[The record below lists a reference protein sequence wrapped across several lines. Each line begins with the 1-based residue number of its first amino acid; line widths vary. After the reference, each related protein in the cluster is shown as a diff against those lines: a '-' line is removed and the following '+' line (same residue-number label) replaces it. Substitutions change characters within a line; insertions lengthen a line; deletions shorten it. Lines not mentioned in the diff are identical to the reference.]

1 MNRETKSLLKILIK
15 DVILIL
21 AIINLIL
28 LVIGHAMLAF
38 IFSLGLLV
46 ATINFI
52 LSGVMLEK
60 TINSKKKI
68 IKYVF
73 PLSYILRIIT
83 IIIIAYPFIYNIEK
97 LLAYVL
103 GFISFFVV
111 LTITWLKMQR
121 GVSKWS
127 HTNL

>member
-28 LVIGHAMLAF
+28 LVIVHAMLAF

-97 LLAYVL
+97 ILAYVL

>member
-68 IKYVF
+68 IKYDF

>member
-28 LVIGHAMLAF
+28 LVIGHAILAF

-60 TINSKKKI
+60 TINSKKRI

>member
-60 TINSKKKI
+60 TINSKKRI

-97 LLAYVL
+97 ILAYVL

>member
-97 LLAYVL
+97 ILAYVL

>member
-60 TINSKKKI
+60 TINIKKRI

>member
-73 PLSYILRIIT
+73 PLSYILRIVT

>member
-83 IIIIAYPFIYNIEK
+83 VVIIAYPFIYNIEK

>member
-1 MNRETKSLLKILIK
+1 MCTELKNLINVVIK
-15 DVILIL
+15 MVIVITVILAL
-21 AIINLIL
+21 AMAIF
-28 LVIGHAMLAF
+28 GHAVLGF
-38 IFSLGLLV
+38 IFFLGLLV

>member
-83 IIIIAYPFIYNIEK
+83 VVIIAYPFIYNIEE
-97 LLAYVL
+97 LLAYIL
-103 GFISFFVV
+103 GFISFFIM
-111 LTITWLKMQR
+111 LIITWLKMQR

>member
-60 TINSKKKI
+60 TINSKKRI

>member
-38 IFSLGLLV
+38 IFPLGLLV

-68 IKYVF
+68 IKYDF

>member
-38 IFSLGLLV
+38 IFSSGLLV

>member
-103 GFISFFVV
+103 GFIIFFVV

>member
-127 HTNL
+127 YTNL